1 MCRLTSSMATF
12 LIVFWEQIFQ
22 SSKLRVKT
30 FGLLLLGAWDPGS
43 NPTQDMDIMDPL
55 ITINCY
61 DDSNVLDIILWRF
74 NLRGLSFHNNDN
86 VYFIDKIFDYLEKL
100 GKFDKFA
107 KSFSLAKQV
116 RILVFFTF
124 FSFI

>member
-12 LIVFWEQIFQ
+12 LIVFWEQTFQ
-22 SSKLRVKT
+22 SSKLLVKI
-30 FGLLLLGAWDPGS
+30 FGLLLLGVWDSGS

-55 ITINCY
+55 ISINCY

-100 GKFDKFA
+100 GK
-107 KSFSLAKQV
+107 
-116 RILVFFTF
+116 I
-124 FSFI
+124 

>member
-12 LIVFWEQIFQ
+12 LIVFWEQTFQ
-22 SSKLRVKT
+22 SSKLLVKI
-30 FGLLLLGAWDPGS
+30 FGLLLLGVWDPGS

-74 NLRGLSFHNNDN
+74 NLRGLPFQNNDN
-86 VYFIDKIFDYLEKL
+86 VFFFLCGLGTQGLVNGNNNNVYFIEKIFDYLEKL
-100 GKFDKFA
+100 GK
-107 KSFSLAKQV
+107 
-116 RILVFFTF
+116 I
-124 FSFI
+124 